1 MIDVLVPTYG
11 RPDSL
16 QRLFDNVRETA
27 CADVAVTFIVEKDD
41 ADSLE
46 AAFAIGEADVF
57 TNPWDPSYSNALQ
70 YGFEGV
76 TEDFFIAGNDDF
88 DFQPGW
94 AGAALELLEDP
105 DIDVVGVDDGDPNTK
120 YSTIAV
126 VRRSYI
132 EQRSGCIGYPGRV
145 FYPYQHNFVDTEFF
159 HTACARGVFAP
170 CAASKIFHLHPDFG
184 HATDDATY
192 QKGRKS
198 FADDAA
204 VFLVRR
210 WLWLKEA
217 NDPWDGEPFEWP
229 PSAEELERVAA
240 EMEVTNAD

>member
-1 MIDVLVPTYG
+1 LIDVLVPTYG

-16 QRLFDNVRETA
+16 QRLFDNVRETSD
-27 CADVAVTFIVEKDD
+27 DVQVTFIVERDDD
-41 ADSLE
+41 ASYE
-46 AAFAIGEADVF
+46 AAREIVDAIVLVNAAE
-57 TNPWDPSYSNALQ
+57 PSYSNALQ
-70 YGFEGV
+70 HGYRRTLEK
-76 TEDFFIAGNDDF
+76 FFIAGNDDF

-94 AGAALELLEDP
+94 DKAALELLADP

-159 HTACARGVFAP
+159 HTAVARGVFCP
-170 CAASKIFHLHPDFG
+170 CPQSKIFHLHPDFG

-198 FADDAA
+198 FADDAGTFQA
-204 VFLVRR
+204 RR

-229 PSAEELERVAA
+229 PPPEELERVAA
-240 EMEVTNAD
+240 EMEAKNAD